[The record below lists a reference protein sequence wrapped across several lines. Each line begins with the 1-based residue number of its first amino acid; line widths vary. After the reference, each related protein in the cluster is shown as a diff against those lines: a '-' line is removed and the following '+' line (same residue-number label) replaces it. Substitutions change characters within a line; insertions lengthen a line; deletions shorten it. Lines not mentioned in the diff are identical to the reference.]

1 MDWTKAMY
9 FKNLQRI
16 YEMILTTEIG
26 LHTFVARI
34 LALRVN
40 DMSLG
45 KKLILSF
52 GFYYFE

>member
-52 GFYYFE
+52 GFHYFE